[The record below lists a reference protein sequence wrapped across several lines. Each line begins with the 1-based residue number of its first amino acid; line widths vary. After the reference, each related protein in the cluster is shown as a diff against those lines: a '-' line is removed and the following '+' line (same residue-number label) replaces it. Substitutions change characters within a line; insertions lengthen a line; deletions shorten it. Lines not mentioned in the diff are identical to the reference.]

1 MTLMQHEQPHAMKPW
16 SSQRSF
22 CADAG
27 GGLELCAYRVRVLV
41 ELRWSSDI
49 PRSTLSFI
57 VAKRKN
63 LRVKKFNR
71 LVATAASYCSTTLK
85 FSKLFRVTPSFT
97 KVCTGRLH
105 SWVCDCIHLQQQ
117 EFKDSD
123 RCGPEVV
130 NFRLVD
136 IGDLKKSQQLWISQL
151 FTHFQ
156 IFYFKLQDKQKYW
169 VLVYINSYTTY
180 TKLHMKNKRD

>member
-1 MTLMQHEQPHAMKPW
+1 MPAEDW
-16 SSQRSF
+16 SSALIESECWWSCVGPQTF
-22 CADAG
+22 HDQ
-27 GGLELCAYRVRVLV
+27 LWVL
-41 ELRWSSDI
+41 L
-49 PRSTLSFI
+49 LQ
-57 VAKRKN
+57 
-63 LRVKKFNR
+63 RVKKFNR

-85 FSKLFRVTPSFT
+85 FSELFSVTPSFT

-130 NFRLVD
+130 NFRLAD

>member
-1 MTLMQHEQPHAMKPW
+1 MPAEDW
-16 SSQRSF
+16 SSALIESECWWSCVGPQTF
-22 CADAG
+22 HDQ
-27 GGLELCAYRVRVLV
+27 LWVL
-41 ELRWSSDI
+41 L
-49 PRSTLSFI
+49 LQ
-57 VAKRKN
+57 
-63 LRVKKFNR
+63 RVKKFNR
-71 LVATAASYCSTTLK
+71 LVATAASYCSTSLK
-85 FSKLFRVTPSFT
+85 FSELFSVTPSFT

-130 NFRLVD
+130 NFRLAD